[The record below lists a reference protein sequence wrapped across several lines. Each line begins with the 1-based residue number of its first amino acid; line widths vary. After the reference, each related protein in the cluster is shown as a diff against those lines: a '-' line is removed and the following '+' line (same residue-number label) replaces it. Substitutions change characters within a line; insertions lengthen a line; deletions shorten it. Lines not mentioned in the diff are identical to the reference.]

1 LAVGS
6 LVGSIIANVCLAL
19 AVAALITRLRVDS
32 RQRERRRRA
41 PALADGWRVVFVS
54 WVAMA
59 RGNVLGPWEAVLL
72 LLAYATT
79 LPFVNR

>member
-1 LAVGS
+1 
-6 LVGSIIANVCLAL
+6 
-19 AVAALITRLRVDS
+19 
-32 RQRERRRRA
+32 
-41 PALADGWRVVFVS
+41 VFVS